1 MLIGNP
7 SLTPSSN
14 RPNIFYFEFNAAS
27 PSSIANTTDID
38 DVIKEFEQNSEMAKA
53 ISKAREK
60 MAESLYG
67 QSVSFSGLR
76 LAAGLSQDQ
85 LAARVKTSQSHI
97 AKIEAGKNDP
107 STDVIQRLAA
117 ALNRTPEF
125 VFNAVLEQRKM
136 REQLTNE

>member
-1 MLIGNP
+1 
-7 SLTPSSN
+7 
-14 RPNIFYFEFNAAS
+14 
-27 PSSIANTTDID
+27 
-38 DVIKEFEQNSEMAKA
+38 MAKA
-53 ISKAREK
+53 ISKARKK

-67 QSVSFSGLR
+67 QSVNFSALR

-117 ALNRTPEF
+117 ALNRTPEL

-136 REQLTNE
+136 REQISNE